1 MTGLLDTRARATAET
16 MIAKFGKAMTLR
28 REVVGTYDAAQG
40 TAPVVPTDYDVVGV
54 VTQPST
60 AMLSAGLAQS
70 GDLAVMLA
78 AKATEVTADY
88 PIVGVVAQP
97 SPAMFQAGL
106 AVAGDIT
113 VLIAAK
119 ATSLVPVPGDELIID
134 GATWQATSVR
144 SMFSGE
150 LIATYEV
157 MARG

>member
-1 MTGLLDTRARATAET
+1 MTGLLDTRARATAEA

-28 REVVGTYDAAQG
+28 RATVGTYDAAQG
-40 TAPVVPTDYDVVGV
+40 TAAEVPTDY
-54 VTQPST
+54 S
-60 AMLSAGLAQS
+60 
-70 GDLAVMLA
+70 
-78 AKATEVTADY
+78 
-88 PIVGVVAQP
+88 IVGVVAQP

-113 VLIAAK
+113 VLIAAQ

-134 GATWQATSVR
+134 DVTWQATSVR

-157 MARG
+157 LARS